1 MHTMSAVDEETPA
14 FTRALRFMTDDDQR
28 LLLERAQV
36 RHFGRGEVILA
47 EGSRSQAI
55 FVLQQGFVR
64 IERAHL
70 GQGIAMARRGPGEV
84 FGEMSFVERDS
95 ASASVI
101 ADEEVQV
108 AVIDGADIQA
118 LLASVPGLATRFY
131 QSLAL
136 TLSQRLRELTAFLPP
151 LIVEDVPQ
159 VTRFATERSGRLGQA
174 QLPPTLVD
182 AVEAVKSAMLE
193 TDRGLKTQKLG
204 EDAAQS
210 GVAEACDRLQTALRE
225 HIKRDGHLEG
235 AIGTFVFRE
244 TFPFFMLSRFTDRAF
259 TKPRGYAGDYATI
272 EMIYEDTAAG
282 DGRLGPLIDRW
293 TLELPAAQAVK
304 NRRSLLAEAI
314 REVAARWPAAEPIR
328 VTSLASGPARE
339 FFDVLTGAD
348 APNVMAT
355 CVDIDHEALAFASGI
370 AQRLGLSTHFTFAQD
385 NVVRLTQG
393 RGHTALGPQALI
405 YSVGLTDYLQDAFV
419 VNLIDWAHEMLLPG
433 GTLIVGNVVPS
444 NPTRAFMDHILE
456 WVLIH
461 RSEEE
466 LRDLFARSRFGSA
479 PITFRTE
486 PSGVDLFAFCRK
498 T

>member
-1 MHTMSAVDEETPA
+1 MTGVRDATP
-14 FTRALRFMTDDDQR
+14 TLRGALRFMTIEDQR
-28 LLLERAQV
+28 LLLERA
-36 RHFGRGEVILA
+36 RHMRFGRGEVIIA
-47 EGSRSQAI
+47 EGSRRRAI
-55 FVLQQGFVR
+55 FLLEEGFVR

-70 GQGIAMARRGPGEV
+70 GQGIAVARRGPGGV
-84 FGEMSFVERDS
+84 FGEMAFVEGDS

-101 ADEEVQV
+101 ADEELDA
-108 AVIDGADIQA
+108 AVIDDADVQA
-118 LLASVPGLATRFY
+118 LLASVPGFATRFY
-131 QSLAL
+131 QSLTL
-136 TLSQRLRELTAFLPP
+136 TLSQRLRELTASLPP

-159 VTRFATERSGRLGQA
+159 VTRFATERSGRPGHA

-182 AVEAVKSAMLE
+182 AVEAFKTAMLE
-193 TDRGLKTQKLG
+193 TDRGLKDRKLA
-204 EDAAQS
+204 EDGAQVRV
-210 GVAEACDRLQTALRE
+210 GEACDSLEIALRE
-225 HIKRDGHLEG
+225 HIERDGHLEG

-259 TKPRGYAGDYATI
+259 SKPRGYAGDYATI
-272 EMIYEDTAAG
+272 EMIYQDTAAG
-282 DGRLGPLIDRW
+282 DGRLGRLIDRW

-304 NRRSLLAEAI
+304 NRRSLLVEAI
-314 REVAARWPAAEPIR
+314 RDVAASWPATEPVR

-339 FFDVLTGAD
+339 FFDVLTAAD
-348 APNVMAT
+348 APNVLAT

-370 AQRLGLSTHFTFAQD
+370 AQELGLSGHFTFAQD

-393 RGHTALGPQALI
+393 RGHTALEPQALI
-405 YSVGLTDYLQDAFV
+405 YSVGLTDYLHDAFV
-419 VNLIDWAHEMLLPG
+419 VNLIDWAHELLLPG
-433 GTLIVGNVVPS
+433 GTLIVGNVIPS

-461 RSEEE
+461 RSEAQ
-466 LRDLFARSRFGSA
+466 LRELFARSRFGSA

>member
-1 MHTMSAVDEETPA
+1 MSTVKDETP
-14 FTRALRFMTDDDQR
+14 TLTSALRFITVEDHR
-28 LLLERAQV
+28 LLLERAQHM
-36 RHFGRGEVILA
+36 RFGRGEMIIA
-47 EGSRSQAI
+47 EGSRRRAI
-55 FVLQQGFVR
+55 FLLEQGFVR
-64 IERAHL
+64 VERAHL
-70 GQGIAMARRGPGEV
+70 GQGIAVARRGPGEV
-84 FGEMSFVERDS
+84 FGEMGFVEGDR

-101 ADEEVQV
+101 ADGDVQV
-108 AVIDGADIQA
+108 AVVDGADIQA

-136 TLSQRLRELTAFLPP
+136 TLSQRLRELTVSLPP

-159 VTRFATERSGRLGQA
+159 VARSAERSGRPGHA
-174 QLPPTLVD
+174 NLPPTLVD
-182 AVEAVKSAMLE
+182 AVEAFKTVMLE
-193 TDRGLKTQKLG
+193 TDRGVKDRKLA

-210 GVAEACDRLQTALRE
+210 RVGQACDRLEIALRE
-225 HIKRDGHLEG
+225 HIQRDGHLEG

-259 TKPRGYAGDYATI
+259 SKPRGYAGDYATI
-272 EMIYEDTAAG
+272 EMIYQDTAAG

-314 REVAARWPAAEPIR
+314 RDVAARWPAAEPVR

-339 FFDVLTGAD
+339 FFDVMTAAD
-348 APNVMAT
+348 APNVIAT

-370 AQRLGLSTHFTFAQD
+370 AQQHGLSARFTFAQD

-393 RGHTALGPQALI
+393 RGHTALEPQALI

-419 VNLIDWAHEMLLPG
+419 LNLIDWAHEMLLPG

-461 RSEEE
+461 RSEQQ

-479 PITFRTE
+479 PLTFRTE

-498 T
+498 A

>member
-1 MHTMSAVDEETPA
+1 VTRVDEASPA
-14 FTRALRFMTDDDQR
+14 LSRALRFITDEDHR
-28 LLLERAQV
+28 LLLERAQLLRFV
-36 RHFGRGEVILA
+36 RGDVIVE
-47 EGSRSQAI
+47 EGSRRQAV
-55 FVLQQGFVR
+55 FLVQQGFVR
-64 IERAHL
+64 VERSHL
-70 GQGIAMARRGPGEV
+70 GHGIAVARRGPGEV
-84 FGEMSFVERDS
+84 FGEMAFVEADS

-101 ADEEVQV
+101 ADGDVQV
-108 AVIDGADIQA
+108 AVIEGADIHA
-118 LLASVPGLATRFY
+118 LLASVPGFATRFY
-131 QSLAL
+131 QSLAV

-159 VTRFATERSGRLGQA
+159 VTRFPTERSGRPGHA
-174 QLPPTLVD
+174 QLPPALVT
-182 AVEAVKSAMLE
+182 AVEAFKTAMLE
-193 TDRGLKTQKLG
+193 TDRGLKDRKL
-204 EDAAQS
+204 EQDAAQS
-210 GVAEACDRLQTALRE
+210 RVSEACGTLESALRS
-225 HIKRDGHLEG
+225 HILRDGQLEA

-244 TFPFFMLSRFTDRAF
+244 TFPFLMLSRFTDRAF

-272 EMIYEDTAAG
+272 EMIYHNEAAG

-304 NRRSLLAEAI
+304 NRRTLLSQAI
-314 REVAARWPAAEPIR
+314 REVAANWPEGEPVR

-339 FFDVLTGAD
+339 FFDVLTASD

-370 AQRLGLSTHFTFAQD
+370 AQQLGLSAHFTFAQD

-393 RGHTALGPQALI
+393 RGHTALSPQALI

-419 VNLIDWAHEMLLPG
+419 VNLIDWAHEMLVPG
-433 GTLIVGNVVPS
+433 GTLIIGNVVPS

-461 RSEEE
+461 RSEDE
-466 LRDLFARSRFGSA
+466 LRQLFARSRFGS
-479 PITFRTE
+479 TTVMFRTE

-498 T
+498 A

>member
-1 MHTMSAVDEETPA
+1 MTAVDNETPVLA
-14 FTRALRFMTDDDQR
+14 RALRFATDQDHR
-28 LLLERAQV
+28 LLLERAQQL
-36 RHFGRGEVILA
+36 RFGRGDVILA
-47 EGSRSQAI
+47 EGSRRQAI
-55 FVLQQGFVR
+55 FLIQQGFVR
-64 IERAHL
+64 VERAHL
-70 GQGIAMARRGPGEV
+70 GQGIAVARRGPGDV
-84 FGEMSFVERDS
+84 FGEMAFVEGDS

-101 ADEEVQV
+101 ADEDVQV
-108 AVIDGADIQA
+108 AVIDGADVHA

-131 QSLAL
+131 QSLAQ
-136 TLSQRLRELTAFLPP
+136 TLSQRLRELTVSLPP

-159 VTRFATERSGRLGQA
+159 VTRFATERSGRPGNA

-182 AVEAVKSAMLE
+182 AVESFKTAMLE
-193 TDRGLKTQKLG
+193 TDRGLKDRKLAA
-204 EDAAQS
+204 DAAQARV
-210 GVAEACDRLQTALRE
+210 GAACDSLQTALRE
-225 HIKRDGHLEG
+225 HIQRDGHLEG

-244 TFPFFMLSRFTDRAF
+244 TFPCFMLSRFTDRAF

-272 EMIYEDTAAG
+272 EMIYQDAAAG

-314 REVAARWPAAEPIR
+314 REVAASWPATEPVR

-339 FFDVLTGAD
+339 FFDVLTAVD
-348 APNVMAT
+348 APNVIAT
-355 CVDIDHEALAFASGI
+355 CVDIDHEALAYASGI
-370 AQRLGLSTHFTFAQD
+370 AQELGLIGRFTFAQD

-419 VNLIDWAHEMLLPG
+419 VNLIDWAYEMLQPG
-433 GTLIVGNVVPS
+433 GTIIVGNVVPS

-461 RSEEE
+461 RTETE
-466 LRDLFARSRFGSA
+466 LGELFRRSRFGSA
-479 PITFRTE
+479 PVTFRTE

-498 T
+498 A